1 MIDSPAGIL
10 AGDMLTFAYV
20 FIACG
25 VWSLLMGAMVVSC
38 YLEDVSEE
46 EYESLGNE
54 QWQRDMDEMDND
66 NFYS

>member
-1 MIDSPAGIL
+1 MSESNGLDSCVAISPLESSTAEEKNNEKE
-10 AGDMLTFAYV
+10 ADGDIET
-20 FIACG
+20 
-25 VWSLLMGAMVVSC
+25 
-38 YLEDVSEE
+38 EDVSEE

>member
-1 MIDSPAGIL
+1 
-10 AGDMLTFAYV
+10 
-20 FIACG
+20 
-25 VWSLLMGAMVVSC
+25 MGTMVVSC